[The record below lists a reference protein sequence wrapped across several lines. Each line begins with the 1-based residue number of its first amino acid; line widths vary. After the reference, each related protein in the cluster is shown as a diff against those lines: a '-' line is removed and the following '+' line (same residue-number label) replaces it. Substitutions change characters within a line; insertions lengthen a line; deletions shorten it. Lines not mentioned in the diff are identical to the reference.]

1 MESEKQNFSTGKKE
15 HDIIY
20 SRAIKAGKRIYYLD
34 VKLNRREEM
43 FLSITES
50 TKKIVGTQD
59 DPQVTF
65 EKHKIFLYNEDFD
78 KFMEG
83 LNEVMDFIRNGRELN
98 VETDETNDE
107 VSDDQ
112 ESVTTDEEVRKPK
125 SFLDKFRF

>member
-1 MESEKQNFSTGKKE
+1 MESEKQNF
-15 HDIIY
+15 IY

-98 VETDETNDE
+98 AETDETNDE

>member
-50 TKKIVGTQD
+50 TKKILGTQK
-59 DPQVTF
+59 DPQVTLA
-65 EKHKIFLYNEDFD
+65 KHKIFLYNEDFD

-98 VETDETNDE
+98 AETDETNDE

>member
-98 VETDETNDE
+98 AEIDETNDE

-125 SFLDKFRF
+125 SFHDKFRF

>member
-98 VETDETNDE
+98 AEIDETNDE

-125 SFLDKFRF
+125 SFLDKLRF

>member
-98 VETDETNDE
+98 AETDETNDE

-112 ESVTTDEEVRKPK
+112 ESGYTDEEVRKPK

>member
-20 SRAIKAGKRIYYLD
+20 SRVIKAGKRIYYLD

-98 VETDETNDE
+98 AETDETNDE

-125 SFLDKFRF
+125 SFLDKLRF

>member
-1 MESEKQNFSTGKKE
+1 MESEKQNFSTGIKE

-65 EKHKIFLYNEDFD
+65 EKHKIFLYN
-78 KFMEG
+78 G
-83 LNEVMDFIRNGRELN
+83 
-98 VETDETNDE
+98 TTN
-107 VSDDQ
+107 
-112 ESVTTDEEVRKPK
+112 RPNNI
-125 SFLDKFRF
+125 

>member
-98 VETDETNDE
+98 AETDETNDE

-112 ESVTTDEEVRKPK
+112 ESVTTDEEVRKSK

>member
-43 FLSITES
+43 FLSVTES

-65 EKHKIFLYNEDFD
+65 EKHKIFLYKEDFD

-83 LNEVMDFIRNGRELN
+83 LNEVMDFIRNDRELN

-107 VSDDQ
+107 VSDAQ
-112 ESVTTDEEVRKPK
+112 ESVTADEEVRKPK

>member
-83 LNEVMDFIRNGRELN
+83 LNEVMDFIRNGRKLN
-98 VETDETNDE
+98 AETDETNDE

>member
-43 FLSITES
+43 FLSVTES

-98 VETDETNDE
+98 ADTTETNEE
-107 VSDDQ
+107 VSDNQD
-112 ESVTTDEEVRKPK
+112 SVATDEEVRKPK

>member
-107 VSDDQ
+107 VSYAQ
-112 ESVTTDEEVRKPK
+112 ETVTADEEVRKPK

>member
-98 VETDETNDE
+98 ADTTETNEE
-107 VSDDQ
+107 VSDAQ

>member
-107 VSDDQ
+107 VSDAQ
-112 ESVTTDEEVRKPK
+112 ETVTADEEVRKPK

>member
-98 VETDETNDE
+98 AETDETNDE

-125 SFLDKFRF
+125 SFLDKFKF

>member
-107 VSDDQ
+107 VSDAQ
-112 ESVTTDEEVRKPK
+112 ETVTADEEVCKPK

>member
-98 VETDETNDE
+98 ADTTETNEE
-107 VSDDQ
+107 VSDNQD
-112 ESVTTDEEVRKPK
+112 SVSTDEEVRKPK

>member
-107 VSDDQ
+107 VSDAQ
-112 ESVTTDEEVRKPK
+112 EAVTADEEVRKPK

>member
-50 TKKIVGTQD
+50 TKKNVGTQD

-98 VETDETNDE
+98 AETDETNDE

>member
-125 SFLDKFRF
+125 SFLDKLRF

>member
-78 KFMEG
+78 KFMEA
-83 LNEVMDFIRNGRELN
+83 LNEVMDFIRNGRVLN
-98 VETDETNDE
+98 AETDETNDE
-107 VSDDQ
+107 VSDAQ
-112 ESVTTDEEVRKPK
+112 ETVTADEEVRKPK
-125 SFLDKFRF
+125 SFLDKLRF

>member
-107 VSDDQ
+107 VSDAQ
-112 ESVTTDEEVRKPK
+112 KTVTADEEVRKPK
-125 SFLDKFRF
+125 SFLDKLRF

>member
-98 VETDETNDE
+98 ADTTETNEE
-107 VSDDQ
+107 VSDAQ
-112 ESVTTDEEVRKPK
+112 EAVTADEEVRKPK

>member
-83 LNEVMDFIRNGRELN
+83 LNEVMDFIRNGRVLN
-98 VETDETNDE
+98 AETDETNDE
-107 VSDDQ
+107 VSDAQ
-112 ESVTTDEEVRKPK
+112 ETVTADEEVRKPK
-125 SFLDKFRF
+125 SFLDKLRF

>member
-107 VSDDQ
+107 VSDAQ
-112 ESVTTDEEVRKPK
+112 ETVTADEEVRKPK
-125 SFLDKFRF
+125 SFLDKLRF

>member
-83 LNEVMDFIRNGRELN
+83 LKEVMDFIRNGRELN
-98 VETDETNDE
+98 ADTTETNEE
-107 VSDDQ
+107 VSDNQD
-112 ESVTTDEEVRKPK
+112 SVATDEEVRKPK

>member
-34 VKLNRREEM
+34 VKLNRREEL

-107 VSDDQ
+107 VSDAQ
-112 ESVTTDEEVRKPK
+112 EAVTVDEEVRKPK

>member
-20 SRAIKAGKRIYYLD
+20 SRAIKACKRIYYLD

-98 VETDETNDE
+98 ADTTETNEE
-107 VSDDQ
+107 VSDNQD
-112 ESVTTDEEVRKPK
+112 SVATDEEVRKPK

>member
-98 VETDETNDE
+98 AETDETNDE

-112 ESVTTDEEVRKPK
+112 DSVATDEEVRKPK

>member
-98 VETDETNDE
+98 ADTTETNEE
-107 VSDDQ
+107 VSDNQD
-112 ESVTTDEEVRKPK
+112 SVATDEEVRKPK

>member
-98 VETDETNDE
+98 AETDETNDE

-125 SFLDKFRF
+125 SFLDKLRF

>member
-107 VSDDQ
+107 VSDAQ
-112 ESVTTDEEVRKPK
+112 ETVTANEEVRKPK

>member
-98 VETDETNDE
+98 ADTTETNEE
-107 VSDDQ
+107 VSDNQD
-112 ESVTTDEEVRKPK
+112 SVTTDEEVRKPK

>member
-83 LNEVMDFIRNGRELN
+83 LKEVMDFIRNGRELN
-98 VETDETNDE
+98 AETDETNDE

-125 SFLDKFRF
+125 SFLDKLRF

>member
-98 VETDETNDE
+98 AETDETNDE
-107 VSDDQ
+107 VSDAQ
-112 ESVTTDEEVRKPK
+112 ETVTADEEVRKPK

>member
-107 VSDDQ
+107 VSDAQ
-112 ESVTTDEEVRKPK
+112 KTVTADEEVRKPK